1 MAKTARR
8 DKKIFKPLHSCGGDI
23 KMIGIANKNSRVRV
37 KAKCLKCGATSRKIK
52 DLAVTMYLE
61 SK

>member
-8 DKKIFKPLHSCGGDI
+8 DKKIFKPVHSCGGDV
-23 KMIGIANKNSRVRV
+23 KMIGIANENSRIRL
-37 KAKCLKCGATSRKIK
+37 KAQCIKCGATARKIK

-61 SK
+61 PK